1 MAATS
6 ISYEDAFG
14 LPPAPP
20 PAAQAKAP
28 ASDGSVS
35 YEEAFN
41 IPPPPPAGFF
51 PTIKR
56 TAGQMLTTLAT
67 SAEDVTGPNFATKAL
82 QDTGQGI
89 IDHNPA
95 GVRKLADIIESPWLA
110 TKEAV
115 GQLGPQIAA
124 AGAGGLAGAKAGR
137 TLGSIAG
144 PVGAAAGAAI
154 GGVAGSLAPIFTQE
168 YGGIRQ
174 EQQESGQEDKT
185 RALAAAI
192 PATALERIGM
202 GQALKVAKG
211 VGLGPTTVL
220 KEAGKG
226 VLKEGATEGAQNM
239 IEQWGAFKDPRRHR
253 LCCSHGRYRWR
264 RDGWGIWR
272 RQPLA
277 AKVLPNEHSA

>member
-1 MAATS
+1 MATNP

-14 LPPAPP
+14 LPPSPP
-20 PAAQAKAP
+20 PSARSKPP
-28 ASDGSVS
+28 ASDGSIS

-41 IPPPPPAGFF
+41 IPPPSPTEPGFI
-51 PTIKR
+51 PTVKR

-67 SAEDVTGPNFATKAL
+67 SAEDVTGPNFATTAIK
-82 QDTGQGI
+82 DTGQGI
-89 IDHNPA
+89 IDRNPA
-95 GVRKLADIIESPWLA
+95 GIRKLADIVDSPWLA
-110 TKEAV
+110 AREAV

-137 TLGSIAG
+137 ALGSFAG
-144 PVGAAAGAAI
+144 PAGAAAGAAI

-174 EQQESGQEDKT
+174 DQQESGQENKA

-202 GQALKVAKG
+202 GQALTVAKG
-211 VGLGPTTVL
+211 VGLGPTTIL

-226 VLKEGATEGAQNM
+226 VLKEGATEGAQNV
-239 IEQWGAFKDPRRHR
+239 IEQWGHSKTRRLVR
-253 LCCSHGRYRWR
+253 
-264 RDGWGIWR
+264 IWKTR
-272 RQPLA
+272 HLRQPWALLVA
-277 AKVLPNEHSA
+277 V